1 MKKLLLVMLSVLLL
15 TSCSKPIAKVGS
27 IEISKN
33 EFEFYLKSIK
43 EQMSDTEF
51 QTKEDWQNK
60 EIEGRK
66 AIDIAKEQAMD
77 NAVKNA
83 LYIETAKAAGITLTD
98 SDKQEVSA
106 IKDEFK
112 SVKGSD
118 SGYQKFLKENK
129 IDDKF
134 IELMCES
141 SVYYRKIGEMVMKDT
156 AMTEEM
162 MKEHFEKNKWLFET
176 NVRKAK
182 HILIATID
190 PETMQPKSQE
200 EQEDASILAKGLFD
214 RIQSGEDFDKLM
226 HQYSEDPGLAD
237 SPDGYVFGSGEM
249 VAEFEEATDSVGFN
263 QLAFCKSDLGFHII
277 KRLPITYE
285 DAQDE
290 VSYDLLRSLI
300 ENRVE
305 QWQKEYSIEVTR
317 DEQMYLEIK

>member
-1 MKKLLLVMLSVLLL
+1 MKKLLLVLLSVLLL
-15 TSCSKPIAKVGS
+15 TSCSTPIARVGN

-51 QTKEDWQNK
+51 QTEDDWQNK

-66 AIDIAKEQAMD
+66 AIEVAKEQAMD
-77 NAVKNA
+77 NAAKNA
-83 LYIETAKAAGITLTD
+83 LYITTAKAAGISL
-98 SDKQEVSA
+98 SEEDKEEVQT
-106 IKDEFK
+106 
-112 SVKGSD
+112 VKKQFINSIGSD
-118 SGYQKFLKENK
+118 AEYKKYLKENK

-141 SVYYRKIGEMVMKDT
+141 SIYYSKIGEVVMKDT
-156 AMTEEM
+156 TMTEEM
-162 MKEHFEKNKWLFET
+162 KKTHFEENKWLFEA

-200 EQEDASILAKGLFD
+200 EQEAASVLAKGIFD
-214 RIQSGEDFDKLM
+214 RVQSGEDFDKLM
-226 HQYSEDPGLAD
+226 NEYSEDPGLST
-237 SPDGYVFGSGEM
+237 SPDGYVFRDGEM

-263 QLAFCKSDLGFHII
+263 QLAFCKSEFGYHII

-285 DAQDE
+285 DAEEE
-290 VSYDLLRSLI
+290 VAYDLLRSLI
-300 ENRVE
+300 EKRVE
-305 QWQKEYSIEVTR
+305 QWQKEYSISVTR
-317 DEQMYLEIK
+317 DEQMYSEIK